1 LTFGSNRAYVQ
12 ALQKEVSR
20 LLPTPWQTRKRLLEI
35 CRLAAERGY
44 VAAYEGNF
52 SARLPDG
59 RVLITPTR
67 VNKAMLTDADLVV
80 TDLAGNHLQ
89 GTRRASSEIGMHL
102 AVYSGREDVGAIAH
116 AHPPFASAF
125 CVAGVKM
132 CIDCMPETLVEL
144 RDIPLVPYATP
155 GTHEVA
161 DRLRPALPDG
171 EAFLL
176 EQHGVLALG
185 ADVDAA
191 YFRLE
196 LVEHAAEILHRA
208 VALGGPKSLC
218 EADRLKLARAHGK
231 KPGREGR

>member
-1 LTFGSNRAYVQ
+1 
-12 ALQKEVSR
+12 LQKEVSR
-20 LLPTPWQTRKRLLEI
+20 LLPTPWQIRRRLLEI
-35 CRLAAERGY
+35 CRLAADRRY

-67 VNKAMLTDADLVV
+67 VNKAMLTDGDLVV

-102 AVYSGREDVGAIAH
+102 AVYAERDDVKAIAH
-116 AHPPFASAF
+116 AHPPFASAY
-125 CVAGVKM
+125 CMAGVKM

-161 DRLRPALPDG
+161 ERLRPHLSEG

-176 EQHGVLALG
+176 EQHGVLAVG
-185 ADVDAA
+185 PDVDMAF
-191 YFRLE
+191 FRLE
-196 LVEHAAEILHRA
+196 LVEHTAEILHRA

-218 EADRLKLARAHGK
+218 EADRRKLERALNRNPGGA
-231 KPGREGR
+231 KP